1 LIRIT
6 LGLLSNRVGEPRP
19 WPFQQ
24 VRLSVEDA
32 GCGMADKQ
40 VRSLLHGSLEP
51 RGRRHGI
58 GFYVV
63 RDLVAAT
70 HGEIQVK
77 SAPGAGT
84 RVQIEWPVAVASA
97 TDWAFAAEPRV
108 RSRRVED
115 VQLASGMEGTC

>member
-1 LIRIT
+1 
-6 LGLLSNRVGEPRP
+6 
-19 WPFQQ
+19 
-24 VRLSVEDA
+24 
-32 GCGMADKQ
+32 MADKQ
-40 VRSLLHGSLEP
+40 VQSLLHGSLEP

-77 SAPGAGT
+77 SVPGAGT
-84 RVQIEWPVAVASA
+84 RVQIGWPVAAASA
-97 TDWAFAAEPRV
+97 TDWETVQRTERAGDWSRRSGPAFAAEPRV
-108 RSRRVED
+108 RSRSVED